1 MRKIFTTILAALT
14 MGCYMGG
21 NAQSA
26 EHFQCGTH
34 IMMQKLM
41 ADHPELAAQ
50 IHQHEEEMKA
60 KAKLMGGVQLKN
72 QTVYTIPVVFH
83 IVHDYGQE
91 NISDAQIFDAMRIL
105 NEDFNKL
112 NADTNIVINEFKSI
126 VADVG
131 IQFKLA
137 NIDPDGNCTN
147 GIDRIAS
154 FKTYNGGDNS
164 KLNPWPRHKYLNI
177 WVVNSIGSAGVAGYA
192 YKPSGAQFG
201 MMFLVDG
208 IIILH
213 DYIGSVGTGT
223 PGRSRALTHEVGHY
237 LGLDHPWGPT
247 NEPGVACGDD
257 GIDDTPITE
266 GWTSCNLSGSV
277 CNPPIIE
284 NVQNFME
291 YSYCSRM
298 YTEDQKSLMRLTM
311 NNAVADRNNLS
322 TSANINAT
330 GVSGA
335 ASLCAPI
342 ADFYSNRKF
351 TCLGD
356 QVNFFDNSSN
366 GTVSSWQWTFDD
378 ATPST
383 SNVKNPSGILF
394 NNPGWKRVEL
404 IVSNA
409 AGTDTKTSYDYIYV
423 GRGIAE
429 ATAPYSEP
437 FNDSTSFIKWSSY
450 NPGNDS
456 RKFTYTSSAGKTAN
470 GCIKLNTFGSD
481 NGDMDEIVSPSVNLD
496 YMNTASLKFWYS
508 VGTTSATVSNIN
520 DNLKVQVSTNCGETW
535 TTRLTLSGTGLT
547 KAGLYLSPYTPS
559 GASFWTQ
566 ASMTIPQASLLADT
580 RFKFQFVASE
590 TSNNFYLDDIEIS
603 GVTGIEENTSNTN
616 SINIMPNPADDQ
628 TTIAIRV
635 TEAGQA
641 RMTLLDLAGREVME
655 LMNGNISAGNH
666 KLLLNTDLLSNGM
679 YLVSLNINGKVQQ
692 QKLVVK

>member
-14 MGCYMGG
+14 LGWQMGG
-21 NAQSA
+21 SAQST
-26 EHFQCGTH
+26 ENFQCGTH

-50 IHQHEEEMKA
+50 IQQHEDEMKQ
-60 KAKLMGGVQLKN
+60 KVKQFGGAQLKN
-72 QTVYTIPVVFH
+72 QTKYTIPVVFH
-83 IVHDYGQE
+83 IIHDYGVE
-91 NISDAQIFDAMRIL
+91 NISDAQILDAVRIL
-105 NEDFNKL
+105 NEDFNKQ
-112 NADTNIVINEFKSI
+112 NTDINLVVSEFQGI

-131 IQFKLA
+131 IEFKLA
-137 NIDPDGNCTN
+137 NLDPDGNCTN

-154 FKTYNGGDNS
+154 FKTYNGGDQS
-164 KLNPWPRHKYLNI
+164 KLNPWPRHKYLNV

-213 DYIGSVGTGT
+213 DYIGSIGTGQ

-266 GWTSCNLSGSV
+266 GWTSCNLAGSV
-277 CNPPIIE
+277 CSPGVIE

-311 NNAVADRNNLS
+311 NNAIADRNNLS
-322 TSANINAT
+322 TALNITNT
-330 GVSGA
+330 GVGGA
-335 ASLCAPI
+335 AALCAPK

-351 TCLGD
+351 TCLGSA
-356 QVNFFDNSSN
+356 VNFFDNSSN
-366 GTVSSWQWTFDD
+366 GAVSSWSWTFDD

-383 SNVKNPSGILF
+383 SNVENPTGIIF

-404 IVSNA
+404 TVSNA
-409 AGTDTKTSYDYIYV
+409 AGTDVKTSYDYIYV
-423 GRGIAE
+423 GRGVAE
-429 ATAPYSEP
+429 ATAPYTEP
-437 FNDSTSFIKWSSY
+437 FDNSNSFIGWAVY
-450 NPGNDS
+450 NPQNDN
-456 RKFTYTSSAGKTAN
+456 RTFTYTTDAGRNGA
-470 GCIKLNTFGSD
+470 GCIKLNTLGSE
-481 NGDMDEIVSPSVNLD
+481 NGDMDEIVSPAVNLD

-508 VGTTSATVSNIN
+508 LGSTSATASNLG
-520 DNLKVQVSTNCGETW
+520 DVLKVMVSTNCGETW
-535 TTRLTLSGTGLT
+535 TTRLTLSGTNLA
-547 KAGLYLSPYTPS
+547 KAGQYLAPFTPAS
-559 GASFWTQ
+559 ASFWTEG
-566 ASMTIPQASLLADT
+566 SMVIPQASLMPDT

-590 TSNNFYLDDIEIS
+590 SSNNLYIDDVQLT
-603 GVTGIEENTSNTN
+603 GVTGITEGQSEAN
-616 SINIMPNPADDQ
+616 SISIMPNPADDEAM
-628 TTIAIRV
+628 ISFNN

-641 RMTLLDLAGREVME
+641 KIVLVDLAGREVME
-655 LMNGNISAGNH
+655 LMNGNITAGNH
-666 KLLLNTDLLSNGM
+666 RMVVNTESLNSGM
-679 YLVSLNINGKVQQ
+679 YLLNFNINGKIRQ
-692 QKLVVK
+692 QKLMVR